1 MGEQMQVVTLS
12 SGQWSLL
19 TYLYTARQAGATVIA
34 MPECSQGTDVLRL
47 KPHKELGGAFAEL
60 GSYVFDPAEVDA
72 LESEERYIT
81 LSRPQPGSPPRVS
94 LTREG
99 ERVAQLSAG
108 ANHSNWMPSLTDE
121 QRRLLQTVYDHF
133 REHAEW
139 PKYWKIGR
147 RLVPLNVPQVANSL
161 PPGFLNA
168 HAAGDALSS
177 PRVNGDSA
185 VLYVPAIRFC
195 EGSNE
200 DLGNFMRVLRLC
212 LDRFLDQDV
221 DEPQVSASDLREELH
236 LDDPAVRKMHAL
248 ISSEPGITWSG
259 GSSGDSDWYVGI
271 LSGISRYLEVE
282 SIDEYILASRALRRT
297 VGSTQQPRN
306 GHAQLPSAVPA
317 QAVTWPLDVLVRD
330 EELQRRC
337 GDLLRA
343 ERDYDRVVREACVV
357 LEHRVRERAGKGK
370 DLVGADL
377 MQTVFSPKDPLL
389 RLSDMEEEQR
399 GAMFLYAGVMKFYRN
414 SAGHNIIGT
423 VGELDA
429 LQVVGFVD
437 ALLGLLEKR
446 VSGSAAGGEEGA
458 NG

>member
-1 MGEQMQVVTLS
+1 M
-12 SGQWSLL
+12 
-19 TYLYTARQAGATVIA
+19 
-34 MPECSQGTDVLRL
+34 
-47 KPHKELGGAFAEL
+47 
-60 GSYVFDPAEVDA
+60 
-72 LESEERYIT
+72 
-81 LSRPQPGSPPRVS
+81 
-94 LTREG
+94 
-99 ERVAQLSAG
+99 
-108 ANHSNWMPSLTDE
+108 DE

-133 REHAEW
+133 REYAEW

-177 PRVNGDSA
+177 PRANGDSA
-185 VLYVPAIRFC
+185 VLYIPAIRLC

-212 LDRFLDQDV
+212 LDRFLDQEV
-221 DEPQVSASDLREELH
+221 DEPQVSANDLREELG

-259 GSSGDSDWYVGI
+259 GSSGDSDWYAGI
-271 LSGISRYLEVE
+271 SSGISRYLEVE
-282 SIDEYILASRALRRT
+282 SIDEYILASRALRGT
-297 VGSTQQPRN
+297 VGITQQPRSAL
-306 GHAQLPSAVPA
+306 AQFPSAIPA
-317 QAVTWPLDVLVRD
+317 QAITRPLDALVRD
-330 EELQRRC
+330 EELRRRC

-377 MQTVFSPKDPLL
+377 MQTVFSPKNPLL

-446 VSGSAAGGEEGA
+446 VSGSAAGGEEGT